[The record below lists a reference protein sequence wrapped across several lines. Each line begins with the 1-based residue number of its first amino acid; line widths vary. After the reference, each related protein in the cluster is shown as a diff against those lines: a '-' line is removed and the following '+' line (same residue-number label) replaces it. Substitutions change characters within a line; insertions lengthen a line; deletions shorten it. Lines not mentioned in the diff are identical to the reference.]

1 MNWLLVFLGG
11 GLGSVARYGITV
23 ITKGYYQGNW
33 PWATFITNVLACIL
47 LMVVVYVLS
56 PSEKED
62 NTLYMFLTIGFCGG
76 FSTFSTFSY
85 ETSALIQ
92 NGHWGVALLNI
103 ILSVA
108 VGVGVFF
115 VLTVKR

>member
-33 PWATFITNVLACIL
+33 PWATFISNVLACIL
-47 LMVVVYVLS
+47 LVVLVYVLS

-62 NTLYMFLTIGFCGG
+62 NTLYMFLAIGFCGG

-85 ETSALIQ
+85 ETSSLIQ
-92 NGHWGVALLNI
+92 NGNIGIALLNI
-103 ILSVA
+103 LVSMAAGIGLFFLLSV
-108 VGVGVFF
+108 
-115 VLTVKR
+115 KR

>member
-23 ITKGYYQGNW
+23 FTKGYYEGNW
-33 PWATFITNVLACIL
+33 PWATFISNLLACIFL
-47 LMVVVYVLS
+47 VGLVTFIL
-56 PSEKED
+56 PTEKEE
-62 NTLYMFLTIGFCGG
+62 NALYTFLAIGFCGG

-85 ETSALIQ
+85 ETSSLIQ
-92 NGHWGVALLNI
+92 EGYLGIGILNI
-103 ILSVA
+103 IVSVA

-115 VLTVKR
+115 VLTSKR